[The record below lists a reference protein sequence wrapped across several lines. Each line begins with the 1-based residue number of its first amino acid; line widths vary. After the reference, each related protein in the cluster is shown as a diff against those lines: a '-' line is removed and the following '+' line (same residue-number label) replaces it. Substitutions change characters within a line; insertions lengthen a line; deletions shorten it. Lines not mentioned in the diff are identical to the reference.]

1 MFFQPQPGYPT
12 STYPQTYPRFTTPQ
26 AVPNPMQNQAYQP
39 QRVRQKTFF
48 IILMIVFSINTR
60 TGGCHSLSLTQ

>member
-48 IILMIVFSINTR
+48 YNSNDCV
-60 TGGCHSLSLTQ
+60 